1 MLREIIKP
9 QTQEYI
15 LHIPKEYLNQEIEIL
30 VLPFS
35 YNKKEK
41 KDLNKLLEI
50 GVWDIKEED
59 VKVKDWEIQTF

>member
-30 VLPFS
+30 ILPFS